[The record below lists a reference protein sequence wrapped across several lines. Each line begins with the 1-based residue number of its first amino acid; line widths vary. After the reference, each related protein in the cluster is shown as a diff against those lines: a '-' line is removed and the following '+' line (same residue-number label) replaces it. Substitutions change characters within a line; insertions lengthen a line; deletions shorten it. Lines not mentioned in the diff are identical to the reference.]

1 MLQAPHPYWNMKQ
14 YKSVEFCQFLQC
26 QAPLYKR
33 KAPLLKTFWRR
44 FCADIEHSMCVK
56 VKNAAKPYN
65 EKAAKGN
72 ENSASE
78 YKAKQVH

>member
-1 MLQAPHPYWNMKQ
+1 
-14 YKSVEFCQFLQC
+14 
-26 QAPLYKR
+26 
-33 KAPLLKTFWRR
+33 
-44 FCADIEHSMCVK
+44 MCVK